1 VTRHLLGA
9 LTFATSTTTRSRKG
23 TLMSAEWYLMS
34 QGVVKGPVTAKQLR
48 DLAEARQLSPSD
60 RVKRNDGPWV
70 DATRVKGLFDG
81 GTVVTSPEEVP
92 LTTIVEP
99 ARASLANPSPHAL
112 RGVTSIKQCIS
123 RDEKK
128 KRSGAFLIS
137 GLFWLFMIFLVFS
150 TFGIVLVIWLATW
163 VINRLL
169 AEYNVRKLQAVGTVA
184 TADQFPEVA
193 RELSEICEQ
202 FGVTPQ
208 PKVIVLNSSE
218 VNAFALRF
226 ARKKVIVLLSETLD
240 GIIDEPG
247 QLRFILAHELCHLVL
262 DDSIGGKFLV
272 YRPAA
277 FKAARE
283 LTCDNCGTAA
293 AGDLTSSKTA
303 LKRVGVGNKLYPRLN
318 EKFLEVE
325 AKYIYS
331 GITGWLLKQ
340 YLTYPPLGR
349 RITNVASFH
358 QEHA

>member
-1 VTRHLLGA
+1 
-9 LTFATSTTTRSRKG
+9 
-23 TLMSAEWYLMS
+23 MSAEWYLMS
-34 QGVVKGPVTAKQLR
+34 EGVVKGPVTAKQLR
-48 DLAEARQLSPSD
+48 EFAQAGRVTRSD
-60 RVKRNDGPWV
+60 QVRKDDGPWV
-70 DATRVKGLFDG
+70 EASRVKGLFDG
-81 GTVVTSPEEVP
+81 GVAGTSAEDAP
-92 LTTIVEP
+92 LAMIDES
-99 ARASLANPSPHAL
+99 ARNSRGSPSPRSL
-112 RGVTSIKQCIS
+112 SGVTSIKQCIS

-137 GLFWLFMIFLVFS
+137 GLFWLFMVFLVFS
-150 TFGIVLVIWLATW
+150 TLGIVLVLWLVTW

-193 RELSEICEQ
+193 QALSEICEQ
-202 FGVTPQ
+202 FGVTQQ
-208 PKVIVLNSSE
+208 PKVIILNSSE

-262 DDSIGGKFLV
+262 DDSIAGKFLV

-293 AGDLTSSKTA
+293 AGDLTSAKTA

-349 RITNVASFH
+349 RITNIASFH
-358 QEHA
+358 QEKA